1 MFYYF
6 LRKISFATVFLLI
19 VFLALSVTAGA
30 REKSESA
37 DITKTPVRIAVIPF
51 QALIPEDEQ
60 RNTVICPVCGI
71 GLFGGKI
78 LNGSEKIVEEIFV
91 EKLYE
96 TKQTELI
103 PSDKVQD
110 VYKRNALES
119 LKAPLLNIFKN
130 VGKELEADFLAVGY
144 VYRYIERVGYGYGS
158 EHPASVAFEIH
169 LIKPADG
176 KIVWRGFFDRTQK
189 SLMEDVFQIS
199 SFIKGKGKWLTAR
212 QLTKQGM
219 DKVFETFPRLEN

>member
-1 MFYYF
+1 

-169 LIKPADG
+169 
-176 KIVWRGFFDRTQK
+176 
-189 SLMEDVFQIS
+189 
-199 SFIKGKGKWLTAR
+199 
-212 QLTKQGM
+212 
-219 DKVFETFPRLEN
+219 